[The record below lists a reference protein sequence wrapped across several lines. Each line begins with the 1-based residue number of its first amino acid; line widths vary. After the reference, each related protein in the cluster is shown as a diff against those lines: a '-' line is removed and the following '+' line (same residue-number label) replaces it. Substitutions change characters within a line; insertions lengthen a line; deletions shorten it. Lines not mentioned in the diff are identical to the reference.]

1 MLKIILAANVQEG
14 NAYAREQGFRQGD
27 FRVAF
32 RAATIRGVR
41 ESEVHELPSFQRRLD
56 KHAIES
62 ELRYNRGPRF
72 VIEDGWNW
80 PALPEEPDE
89 PELPFDTS
97 ITKSGVGHVGDPVT
111 QEEETAKIVADA
123 RTGTRHTRKAA
134 TRPRKVVARPVA
146 ERFE

>member
-1 MLKIILAANVQEG
+1 MMKIILAASLQEG

-27 FRVAF
+27 FRVAL
-32 RAATIRGVR
+32 RAASIRGVR

-56 KHAIES
+56 RHAIDA

-72 VIEDGWNW
+72 VLEDGWNW

-97 ITKSGVGHVGDPVT
+97 VTVSGVGVGAPSVPVT
-111 QEEETAKIVADA
+111 TEPQPDA
-123 RTGTRHTRKAA
+123 VVVEKARASTRQRQTRKR
-134 TRPRKVVARPVA
+134 TTVI
-146 ERFE
+146 EDF